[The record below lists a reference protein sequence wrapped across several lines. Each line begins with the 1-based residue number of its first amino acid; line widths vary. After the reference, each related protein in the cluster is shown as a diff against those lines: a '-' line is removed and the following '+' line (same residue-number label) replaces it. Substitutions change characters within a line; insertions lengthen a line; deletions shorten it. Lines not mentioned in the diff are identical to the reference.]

1 MRNLWK
7 AFGQTTARDVRP
19 VGAWAVDRIPVA
31 RDPEGDG
38 TALVD
43 GTVERDLAVGRVV
56 RSRGSGCL
64 RFRRPLPAV
73 SYVCVVV
80 VAARELA
87 VTVVAA
93 PSVRCIPRRRGL
105 GDLVDWLRRS
115 GCPAAVRWDWDLVR
129 EIELVQRS
137 ELVLLSDLLRVER
150 KFLLVS
156 PQVLHVA
163 AAIAAVGLE
172 TTRRP
177 RVERRDAGAKN
188 LTAQRRTT
196 KRDT

>member
-7 AFGQTTARDVRP
+7 AFGQTTARDVRA
-19 VGAWAVDRIPVA
+19 VGARAVDRIPVA

-56 RSRGSGCL
+56 RSRQSGSGCL
-64 RFRRPLPAV
+64 RFRRPLPVV

-163 AAIAAVGLE
+163 AAIA
-172 TTRRP
+172 TRRP

-188 LTAQRRTT
+188 VTAQRRTT